1 MRTRIKEVSG
11 VDWFDGALMNC
22 VFEGPRLCDI
32 LLAAGVDEN
41 EPLHEGVRR
50 EHVQF
55 ASFGSKTQ
63 EDDWYGGSIP
73 FDRAAD
79 PAMDVILALKV
90 CLAGVLTQASARFV
104 ISRAH
109 AHR

>member
-11 VDWFDGALMNC
+11 VDWFDGAVMNC

-32 LLAAGVDEN
+32 LLAADVDEN
-41 EPLHEGVRR
+41 ESLQEGVRP

-63 EDDWYGGSIP
+63 EDDYYGGSIP
-73 FDRAAD
+73 YERAVD
-79 PAMDVILALKV
+79 PDMDVILALKV
-90 CLAGVLTQASARFV
+90 CLTLTLKPLTPKQSL
-104 ISRAH
+104 SH
-109 AHR
+109 AYACR

>member
-11 VDWFDGALMNC
+11 VDWFDGAVMNC

-32 LLAAGVDEN
+32 LLAADVDEN
-41 EPLHEGVRR
+41 GSLLEGVHP

-63 EDDWYGGSIP
+63 EDDYYGGSIP
-73 FDRAAD
+73 YERAVD
-79 PAMDVILALKV
+79 PDMDVILALKV
-90 CLAGVLTQASARFV
+90 RQTLIL
-104 ISRAH
+104 
-109 AHR
+109 